1 MFYFSLSLVAA
12 RAVDAPPPPP
22 LLTTTT
28 TTTTKNN
35 SVSSP
40 APCVTYS
47 GEHAGARVTVV
58 WNGRCRAHGVDL
70 VGTVPAA
77 LSTYAALHALRSGCE
92 GQGGGAD
99 LVISAG
105 TAGGFRARGAAIGD
119 VYVSS
124 AVLHHDRR
132 IPIHDAF
139 EAFGLGRVEST
150 PTPNLR
156 AALPSLKLGV
166 VSSGNSL
173 DYTDRCME
181 VMTKQGAH
189 VKEMEAGAVAWV
201 AADLFACPAVLALK
215 AVTDIVDGDRATAEE
230 FLANLGAAA
239 KALQETLPRVIE
251 FCAGKRPSE
260 L

>member
-1 MFYFSLSLVAA
+1 M
-12 RAVDAPPPPP
+12 
-22 LLTTTT
+22 
-28 TTTTKNN
+28 
-35 SVSSP
+35 
-40 APCVTYS
+40 S
-47 GEHAGARVTVV
+47 GAG
-58 WNGRCRAHGVDL
+58 GGP
-70 VGTVPAA
+70 G
-77 LSTYAALHALRSGCE
+77 G
-92 GQGGGAD
+92 GGGAGGAATATTTPVD

-124 AVLHHDRR
+124 AILHHDRR

-150 PTPNLR
+150 PTPQLR
-156 AALPSLKLGV
+156 AALHPRLKLGL

-181 VMTKQGAH
+181 IMTKHGAH
-189 VKEMEAGAVAWV
+189 VKEMEAAAVAWV
-201 AADLFACPAVLALK
+201 ARDLFALPAMFALK
-215 AVTDIVDGDRATAEE
+215 AVTDIVDGERATAEE
-230 FLANLGAAA
+230 FLANLGSAAR
-239 KALQETLPRVIE
+239 ALQETLPLVIE

>member
-1 MFYFSLSLVAA
+1 M
-12 RAVDAPPPPP
+12 
-22 LLTTTT
+22 
-28 TTTTKNN
+28 
-35 SVSSP
+35 
-40 APCVTYS
+40 
-47 GEHAGARVTVV
+47 GGGGGGGAETGG
-58 WNGRCRAHGVDL
+58 GRKTGPVDL
-70 VGTVPAA
+70 VV
-77 LSTYAALHALRSGCE
+77 
-92 GQGGGAD
+92 
-99 LVISAG
+99 SAG

-119 VYVSS
+119 VYISS
-124 AVLHHDRR
+124 AVVHHDRR

-150 PTPNLR
+150 PTPNLL
-156 AALPSLKLGV
+156 AALASGGGGGGAAPGGGGANADAAEPGAGPGAGPAPPPPVKLGL

-181 VMTKQGAH
+181 IMTRHGAH

-201 AADLFACPAVLALK
+201 ARGLFRCPAFFALK
-215 AVTDIVDGDRATAEE
+215 AVTDVVDGERATAEE

-239 KALQETLPRVIE
+239 RSLQETLPRVIE

>member
-1 MFYFSLSLVAA
+1 
-12 RAVDAPPPPP
+12 
-22 LLTTTT
+22 
-28 TTTTKNN
+28 
-35 SVSSP
+35 
-40 APCVTYS
+40 VTYS

-58 WNGRCRAHGVDL
+58 WNGRCRAHDVDL

-77 LSTYAALHALRSGCE
+77 LSTYAALHALGNGS
-92 GQGGGAD
+92 GGGNGGSNDNNSID

-124 AVLHHDRR
+124 AILHHDRR

-139 EAFGLGRVEST
+139 EAFGLGRVEATAT
-150 PTPNLR
+150 PHLR
-156 AALPSLKLGV
+156 AALAPALKLGL

-181 VMTKQGAH
+181 IMTKHGAH
-189 VKEMEAGAVAWV
+189 VKEMEAAAVAWV
-201 AADLFACPAVLALK
+201 AKDLFAVPAVFALK
-215 AVTDIVDGDRATAEE
+215 AVTDIVDGERATADE
-230 FLANLGAAA
+230 FLANLGSAA

-251 FCAGKRPSE
+251 FCAGRRPSE

>member
-1 MFYFSLSLVAA
+1 
-12 RAVDAPPPPP
+12 
-22 LLTTTT
+22 
-28 TTTTKNN
+28 
-35 SVSSP
+35 
-40 APCVTYS
+40 
-47 GEHAGARVTVV
+47 
-58 WNGRCRAHGVDL
+58 
-70 VGTVPAA
+70 VPAA
-77 LSTYAALHALRSGCE
+77 LSTYAALHALRGSSSSSSSPSSLSDV
-92 GQGGGAD
+92 D

-124 AVLHHDRR
+124 AILHHDRR

-150 PTPNLR
+150 PTPQLR
-156 AALPSLKLGV
+156 AALPSLKLGL

-181 VMTKQGAH
+181 IMTKHGAH
-189 VKEMEAGAVAWV
+189 VKEMEAAAVAWV
-201 AADLFACPAVLALK
+201 AKDLFACPGVFALK

-230 FLANLGAAA
+230 FLANLGMAA
-239 KALQETLPRVIE
+239 KALQETLPKVIE